1 MKYTVVTTFND
12 NGYNRYGRRMIQT
25 FLQTWPKEVN
35 LVVYAE
41 GCTVTETASNLTV
54 KELHLKI
61 SGAVFQKPTAMLV
74 LTLCVIKEKMQ
85 AKGLSGTL

>member
-54 KELHLKI
+54 KDL
-61 SGAVFQKPTAMLV
+61 AVFSPELIAFKSQRR
-74 LTLCVIKEKMQ
+74 C
-85 AKGLSGTL
+85 